1 MGLESALK
9 MPEVKICLRKIRRL
23 TLSCFFIFWPG
34 GDGVMCQP
42 MCQPV
47 CQVKVFTS
55 DGKLVDEALKR
66 ERKLNGSLLR
76 MGFVPRNKACL
87 PKNTFSCPEL
97 QIHQKGD
104 LVFFAF
110 KKKCDCDLFV
120 DLLSPPVLDHK

>member
-1 MGLESALK
+1 MFEENS
-9 MPEVKICLRKIRRL
+9 
-23 TLSCFFIFWPG
+23 TLDVVMFFIFWPG

-87 PKNTFSCPEL
+87 PENTFSCPEL
-97 QIHQKGD
+97 QIHRKDD
-104 LVFFAF
+104 LFFF
-110 KKKCDCDLFV
+110 YLKKNCDLFV
-120 DLLSPPVLDHK
+120 DLLPPSVLDHK

>member
-1 MGLESALK
+1 
-9 MPEVKICLRKIRRL
+9 MPSVKICLRKIQRL
-23 TLSCFFIFWPG
+23 TLSCFLFSG
-34 GDGVMCQP
+34 LGRDGVMCQP

-66 ERKLNGSLLR
+66 ERKLNGSLSR

-110 KKKCDCDLFV
+110 
-120 DLLSPPVLDHK
+120 

>member
-1 MGLESALK
+1 MFEENS
-9 MPEVKICLRKIRRL
+9 RL
-23 TLSCFFIFWPG
+23 DVVMYFYFLAR

-42 MCQPV
+42 MCQPEW
-47 CQVKVFTS
+47 QVEVYTS

-97 QIHQKGD
+97 QIHRKGD
-104 LVFFAF
+104 QVFFNF
-110 KKKCDCDLFV
+110 FLKKKEEKL
-120 DLLSPPVLDHK
+120 